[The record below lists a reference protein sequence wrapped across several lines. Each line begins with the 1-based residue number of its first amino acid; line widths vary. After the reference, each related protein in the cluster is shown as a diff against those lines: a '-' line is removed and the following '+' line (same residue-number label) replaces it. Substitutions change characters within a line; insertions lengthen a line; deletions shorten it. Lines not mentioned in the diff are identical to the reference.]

1 MPEYSRSAHAWPES
15 GQRLLAP
22 LAFRVLNQD
31 AALSVAPVAADEPL
45 PSGSVSL
52 ALSDHGEQL
61 YVQGH
66 WLNELCGLAGLAG
79 PDKADWSQVSPAQRQ
94 FVVGWLLDDLFSRLE
109 TLLDRELAPSESG
122 CLSSSGDRRRFE
134 LGRMASTAAAPPV
147 MWLDLPQI
155 VAARLERALLH
166 KADAFWLQ
174 VPFTASLQAGHQ
186 TLRLKQLAS
195 LAPGDI
201 VLLNRPLQ
209 DLQLVVSSC
218 LLADVRTDAKGDV
231 LVSAWYLD
239 ERRERSVESI
249 HTQEDVDEV
258 DVLDNLT
265 VQLVCEVGRQSMT
278 LAELKTLQPGSVLS
292 MERGAQQAVDLLIN
306 GARVGQGEL
315 VRLDDALGVRIIRL
329 AKSHG

>member
-1 MPEYSRSAHAWPES
+1 M
-15 GQRLLAP
+15 AP
-22 LAFRVLNQD
+22 AT
-31 AALSVAPVAADEPL
+31 ADDPL
-45 PSGSVSL
+45 PPGSVSL
-52 ALSDHGEQL
+52 TLGSHGEQL
-61 YVQGH
+61 HLNGH
-66 WLNELCGLAGLAG
+66 WLNDLCGLAGLAG
-79 PDKADWSQVSPAQRQ
+79 PDNADWSQVAPAQQQ
-94 FVVGWLLDDLFSRLE
+94 FVAGWLLDDLCSQLG
-109 TLLDRELAPSESG
+109 TLLDRELAPSGGDRHGSA
-122 CLSSSGDRRRFE
+122 SDRRRFE
-134 LGRMASTAAAPPV
+134 LGRMIGTAAAPPV
-147 MWLDLPQI
+147 MWLDLPPI
-155 VAARLERALLH
+155 AAARLERALLQ

-201 VLLNRPLQ
+201 VLLNQPLQ
-209 DLQLVVSSC
+209 DLQLAVSSY
-218 LLADVRTDAKGDV
+218 LLADVRTDAKGDA
-231 LVSAWYLD
+231 LASAWYLD
-239 ERRERSVESI
+239 ERREISVESI
-249 HTQEDVDEV
+249 HTQDDVDEV

-292 MERGAQQAVDLLIN
+292 MERGAQQAVDLIIN